1 MEATAMS
8 LGKAVLGG
16 ALSYAKS
23 KAAEEVALQLGVE
36 EDVVFIADEL
46 QMMLSFLMTADEEP
60 SQSKVL
66 TAWVR
71 DLAYNVEDSLMDFGI
86 HTRKKP
92 IWGCISRNL
101 CDRRRIATEV
111 KKLRAK
117 VEDVSNRNLRYR
129 LIKDGSSSKLAAGAA
144 EQAASAGA
152 AMFGIN
158 QAMLAAVEVEKPK
171 ADLLQLA
178 TGKEMDLRVMAV
190 WGTAGDS
197 GKTSAIHEVYDHSS
211 VTSRFGFRAWV
222 RLMHPFDP
230 VEFFRSLVR
239 QYYENFLEKHRDVD
253 EVTNVGANVLLKME
267 KMNQSDLV
275 STFNT
280 QLSSNSY
287 LIVINDLRMLEEWQC
302 IRRYF
307 PDNKKQSRIIVSTQ
321 QVEIA
326 SLCTDQPYQMS
337 ELKQLPYD
345 QTLYVFHKRSSEEQ
359 TNTVH
364 EIEARTADL
373 NDEKPNVNHCRLI
386 DNENL
391 KKVTPSESEPIRD
404 PAVPS
409 SDIQEEYKQ
418 PKSTGGNNF
427 STSTA
432 RKKFDRTRTI
442 ALDDEE
448 VVGRKTEK
456 SEVLE
461 LIGQPNDMQGHK
473 VISVWGMGGLG
484 KTTLV
489 RSIYRSQQLGGWKRA
504 WVTALRPFNPEVLI
518 RTIVLQLLT
527 DNPSPTIEAKHER
540 KNIATMGLDDLAQK
554 LIQLLEKNE
563 CLIVLDDLSSTEEWD
578 LIRDRLAK
586 AKRIIVTTRENSV
599 AKYCSGGNMN
609 MHNLQILQHEEAYSL
624 FVKKVFKDHAEKYDL
639 GPDML
644 DQATQ
649 IVKKCDGLPLAIST
663 IGGFLATKPKTA
675 IEWRKVN
682 DHIRAELDINPELK
696 SIKTVLMRSYDG
708 LPYHLKS
715 AFLYMSIFPE
725 DYRIKRK
732 RLIRRWI
739 AEGHCREMHG
749 MTAEEVG
756 DKYFDELFDRSMIL
770 LWEGAS
776 QYGMTI
782 DSCQLHDLIR
792 EICILKAREEKVVF
806 TLEEGCCLS
815 DAQGPV
821 RHLVIGSNWTRD
833 KDVLDNMLDL
843 SHVRSL
849 TVFGVWKPFFISDKM
864 RFLRVLDL
872 GDTLGLRDHHLDH
885 IGQILHLRYLS
896 IRGCCNIFCLPSSL
910 GNLRDLQTLDGRGT
924 SIIGFP
930 STITKLRKLE
940 HLLASDDGAGRQQGE
955 EDETLRVGEYDRGSY
970 FSLGFCSHVFLE
982 GVKSV
987 LPDVESRL
995 IDGPRESYDAI
1006 GRIVQDAFISWHSEV
1021 LDGPRDI
1028 LGVENVPIRRKNCCT
1043 SLLYHSRMRLSQIL
1057 FCLSL
1062 CFYCWRPHVLG
1073 DGLNRRDLF
1082 NLQSAFFRLVFGG
1095 VEAPRGIKKLKALRT
1110 LGVVNVARSKT
1121 TLKELEELTQLRKL
1135 GVVGVYSRY
1144 SKKFWSAISGHKQL
1158 RSLSVKGEG
1167 LDSCLGEDLSP
1178 PIHLESLKLEG
1189 KLVRVTEWIRKLSNL
1204 SKLQLKGTQIDSVV
1218 PIQAIGELPNLKVLH
1233 LGFRFFTRGELLFQG
1248 PSFPSLMVLEL
1259 QGRHVKSVLFK
1270 EHAMP
1275 KLELIHASYCWTEL
1289 FGLEFLISLKEIQL
1303 GNGVS
1308 DTLKTNVQ
1316 KQPAEDLKHV
1326 SLKLL

>member
-1 MEATAMS
+1 MEATAIS
-8 LGKAVLGG
+8 LGKTVLGG

-36 EDVVFIADEL
+36 EDAVFIADEL

-66 TAWVR
+66 TAWVTQVR

-86 HTRKKP
+86 HIGGKKP
-92 IWGCISRNL
+92 IWGCIPRNL

-129 LIKDGSSSKLAAGAA
+129 LIKDGTSSKLAGAA

-171 ADLLQLA
+171 ADLLQLV
-178 TGKEMDLRVMAV
+178 TSEEVDLRVMAV
-190 WGTAGDS
+190 WGTAGDP
-197 GKTSAIHEVYDHSS
+197 GKTSAIHEVYDHPS

-230 VEFFRSLVR
+230 KEFLRSLVR
-239 QYYENFLEKHRDVD
+239 QYYENFLETHRDVE

-267 KMNQSDLV
+267 KMSQSDLV

-326 SLCTDQPYQMS
+326 SLCTEQPYQMS

-345 QTLYVFHKRSSEEQ
+345 QTLYVFH
-359 TNTVH
+359 
-364 EIEARTADL
+364 
-373 NDEKPNVNHCRLI
+373 
-386 DNENL
+386 

-418 PKSTGGNNF
+418 PKSTGGDNF
-427 STSTA
+427 STSTT

-442 ALDDEE
+442 ALDDE
-448 VVGRKTEK
+448 VLVGRKTEK
-456 SEVLE
+456 SKVLQ
-461 LIGQPNDMQGHK
+461 LIGQPHDMQGCK

-504 WVTALRPFNPEVLI
+504 WVTALRPFNPEVL
-518 RTIVLQLLT
+518 
-527 DNPSPTIEAKHER
+527 E
-540 KNIATMGLDDLAQK
+540 
-554 LIQLLEKNE
+554 LIPLLEKE

-609 MHNLQILQHEEAYSL
+609 MHNLQILQHEEAFSL

-649 IVKKCDGLPLAIST
+649 IIKKCDGLPLAIST

-675 IEWRKVN
+675 TEWRKVN

-696 SIKTVLMRSYDG
+696 SIKMVLMRSYDG

-725 DYRIKRK
+725 DYKIKRK

-749 MTAEEVG
+749 MTAAEVG
-756 DKYFDELFDRSMIL
+756 DKYFDELLDRSMIL
-770 LWEGAS
+770 LWEGTI
-776 QYGMTI
+776 QYGATI

-792 EICILKAREEKVVF
+792 EICILKAGEEKLVF

-821 RHLVIGSNWTRD
+821 RHLVIGSNWKRD

-849 TVFGVWKPFFISDKM
+849 TVFGDWKPFFISDKM

-885 IGQILHLRYLS
+885 IGQLLHLRYLS
-896 IRGCCNIFCLPSSL
+896 IRGCRKIFCLPSSL
-910 GNLRDLQTLDGRGT
+910 GKLRDLQTLDGRGT
-924 SIIGFP
+924 CITGFP

-940 HLLASDDGAGRQQGE
+940 HLLASDDAAKRQQGE
-955 EDETLRVGEYDRGSY
+955 EDRIDLPFEPDDEPC
-970 FSLGFCSHVFLE
+970 FSLRFCSAVFLT
-982 GVKSV
+982 GASS
-987 LPDVESRL
+987 LMPDVEKSGEVSDGSR
-995 IDGPRESYDAI
+995 DSPGA
-1006 GRIVQDAFISWHSEV
+1006 
-1021 LDGPRDI
+1021 
-1028 LGVENVPIRRKNCCT
+1028 ENVPIRKKNCCT
-1043 SLLYHSRMRLSQIL
+1043 SLLYHIRMRLSQIL
-1057 FCLSL
+1057 FCLAV
-1062 CFYCWRPHVLG
+1062 CFHCWRPHVLG
-1073 DGLNRRDLF
+1073 DGLNRRDVF
-1082 NLQSAFFRLVFGG
+1082 NIQSAFFRCIFGG
-1095 VEAPRGIKKLKALRT
+1095 VEAPKGIRKMKALRT
-1110 LGVVNVARSKT
+1110 LGDVNVARSKT

-1135 GVVGVYSRY
+1135 GVAGVYSRY
-1144 SKKFWSAISGHKQL
+1144 SKKFWSAISGHNQL
-1158 RSLSVKGEG
+1158 RSLSVKGDR
-1167 LDSCLGEDLSP
+1167 LDSCFGGNLSP

-1189 KLVRVTEWIRKLSNL
+1189 KLVRVTEWIHKLHNL
-1204 SKLQLKGTQIDSVV
+1204 LKLQLQETMISSAV
-1218 PIQAIGELPNLKVLH
+1218 PIQGIGGLPNLKVLH
-1233 LGFRFFTRGELLFQG
+1233 LGFQSFMREELLFEG

-1259 QGRHVKSVLFK
+1259 ELGGYAVVGVSFEQ
-1270 EHAMP
+1270 HAMP
-1275 KLELIHASYCWTEL
+1275 KLELIHVNYFSAMRMS
-1289 FGLEFLISLKEIQL
+1289 GLGFLTSLKEIQL
-1303 GNGVS
+1303 GNRVS
-1308 DTLKTNVQ
+1308 DRLKENVQ
-1316 KQPAEDLKHV
+1316 MQIEEGLEQV